1 MTPPLVDTVTESYH
15 ASGTLSTEVREALTQ
30 GRVRLPIQEPA
41 PAESHR
47 EKVLA

>member
-1 MTPPLVDTVTESYH
+1 MTPNPDTVTESYH

-41 PAESHR
+41 PA
-47 EKVLA
+47 VLLQEATA